1 MLKSGLEEDV
11 THLDGSILPRKTCH
25 ADNLSR
31 FATEV
36 YCVPTCYPK
45 RKVTNVL
52 EWMKIICQ
60 WSPLMG
66 PSLST
71 QYFQGINWL
80 LNSPFIDPLTTPA
93 GSLHE

>member
-1 MLKSGLEEDV
+1 
-11 THLDGSILPRKTCH
+11 
-25 ADNLSR
+25 
-31 FATEV
+31 
-36 YCVPTCYPK
+36 
-45 RKVTNVL
+45 
-52 EWMKIICQ
+52 MKIICQ